1 MSYVEKTAKKL
12 LPILVEVKK
21 KMIPDKKKGKNKALR
36 KANGEESCRSD
47 IDDEDDLILDLNK
60 AKGNKNLKNK

>member
-21 KMIPDKKKGKNKALR
+21 KMIPDKKKVKGK
-36 KANGEESCRSD
+36 G
-47 IDDEDDLILDLNK
+47 
-60 AKGNKNLKNK
+60 GNKSSSD

>member
-21 KMIPDKKKGKNKALR
+21 KMIPDKKKVKNRGAK
-36 KANGEESCRSD
+36 
-47 IDDEDDLILDLNK
+47 
-60 AKGNKNLKNK
+60 KGNSDD

>member
-21 KMIPDKKKGKNKALR
+21 KMIPDKKRGKNKAVR
-36 KANGEESCRSD
+36 KANGDDQYTSD
-47 IDDEDDLILDLNK
+47 MDDEDDLILDLNK
-60 AKGNKNLKNK
+60 AKNNKNLKNK

>member
-21 KMIPDKKKGKNKALR
+21 KMIPDKKRVKNKAVR
-36 KANGEESCRSD
+36 KANGDDQYTSD
-47 IDDEDDLILDLNK
+47 MDDEDDLILDLNK
-60 AKGNKNLKNK
+60 AKNNKNLKNK